1 MHRRRGSAPAVILQ
15 QQLSKYNSWEKNGFH
30 SEDGKKDKIKSK
42 KSPKSD
48 LSRSS
53 SPMFYQMSKLS
64 EEATSKERT
73 SSDPSI
79 NNLICGNGSN
89 NNHYSLSRRPS
100 SPTLITSERK
110 HDKCSGKRL
119 TIRGQ
124 DWCSTEITNTT
135 RNNLKKAGSI
145 KDYHI
150 VLLGQGG
157 VGKSALLV
165 RFSTGRFIYEYHPT
179 LEMNYEMLAEID
191 DEIGD
196 LHILDTANTVRI
208 ENNFICPRAFA
219 SG

>member
-30 SEDGKKDKIKSK
+30 SEDGKKDKDKLRSK

-53 SPMFYQMSKLS
+53 SPMFHQMGKLS
-64 EEATSKERT
+64 EKGTSKERT

-79 NNLICGNGSN
+79 NNLICGNGNN
-89 NNHYSLSRRPS
+89 NNHHSLSRRPS
-100 SPTLITSERK
+100 SPTLITNERK
-110 HDKCSGKRL
+110 NDKCSGKRL

-157 VGKSALLV
+157 VGKSGKSIRIVIQLLSKQH
-165 RFSTGRFIYEYHPT
+165 FSSFI
-179 LEMNYEMLAEID
+179 
-191 DEIGD
+191 
-196 LHILDTANTVRI
+196 
-208 ENNFICPRAFA
+208 
-219 SG
+219 

>member
-15 QQLSKYNSWEKNGFH
+15 QQLSKYNSWEKNGFC
-30 SEDGKKDKIKSK
+30 SEDGKKDKDKLRSK
-42 KSPKSD
+42 KSSKCD

-53 SPMFYQMSKLS
+53 SPMFNQMGKLS
-64 EEATSKERT
+64 EQDKSKERT

-79 NNLICGNGSN
+79 NNLICGNGN
-89 NNHYSLSRRPS
+89 NNHHSLSRRPS

-110 HDKCSGKRL
+110 NDKCSGKRL

-157 VGKSALLV
+157 VGKSGKSLQFV
-165 RFSTGRFIYEYHPT
+165 STRIVIEILSKQYLSGFI
-179 LEMNYEMLAEID
+179 
-191 DEIGD
+191 
-196 LHILDTANTVRI
+196 
-208 ENNFICPRAFA
+208 
-219 SG
+219 

>member
-15 QQLSKYNSWEKNGFH
+15 QQLSKYNNWEKNGFH
-30 SEDGKKDKIKSK
+30 SEDGKKDKDKLKSK

-48 LSRSS
+48 ISRSA
-53 SPMFYQMSKLS
+53 SPMGMFHQMGKLS
-64 EEATSKERT
+64 EEGASKERT

-79 NNLICGNGSN
+79 NNLICGNGNN
-89 NNHYSLSRRPS
+89 NNHHHSISRRPP

-110 HDKCSGKRL
+110 NDKCSGKRL

-145 KDYHI
+145 KDYRI

-157 VGKSALLV
+157 VGKSGKSLYNL
-165 RFSTGRFIYEYHPT
+165 F
-179 LEMNYEMLAEID
+179 
-191 DEIGD
+191 
-196 LHILDTANTVRI
+196 LHGL
-208 ENNFICPRAFA
+208 
-219 SG
+219 

>member
-53 SPMFYQMSKLS
+53 SPMFYQMGKLS
-64 EEATSKERT
+64 EEARSKERT

-89 NNHYSLSRRPS
+89 NNHHSLSRRPS

-157 VGKSALLV
+157 VGKSGKSLQFVSKLIV
-165 RFSTGRFIYEYHPT
+165 IQVLSKQHFSSFI
-179 LEMNYEMLAEID
+179 L
-191 DEIGD
+191 
-196 LHILDTANTVRI
+196 
-208 ENNFICPRAFA
+208 RASTCNAMF
-219 SG
+219 

>member
-30 SEDGKKDKIKSK
+30 LDDGKKDKDKIRSK
-42 KSPKSD
+42 KSPKTD
-48 LSRSS
+48 ISRSS
-53 SPMFYQMSKLS
+53 SPMFHQMGKLS
-64 EEATSKERT
+64 EEGRSKERT

-79 NNLICGNGSN
+79 NNLICGNGNN
-89 NNHYSLSRRPS
+89 NNHQIMSRRPS

-110 HDKCSGKRL
+110 NDKCPGKRL

-135 RNNLKKAGSI
+135 RSNLKKAGSI

-157 VGKSALLV
+157 VGKSGK
-165 RFSTGRFIYEYHPT
+165 S
-179 LEMNYEMLAEID
+179 
-191 DEIGD
+191 
-196 LHILDTANTVRI
+196 
-208 ENNFICPRAFA
+208 FICFYTDCDIAIK
-219 SG
+219 